1 MMNDKDQFTIISSL
15 SITDEM
21 LVRERFVQI
30 QRSEVFLEPR
40 PYESSYQA
48 TMDVVKDNLIEDDV
62 EVVQIIGV
70 TMEEDEQIDIFVPPL
85 K

>member
-1 MMNDKDQFTIISSL
+1 MNDKDQSTVISSL

-48 TMDVVKDNLIEDDV
+48 IMDVAKDNLIEDDV

-70 TMEEDEQIDIFVPPL
+70 TMEEDEQIGTFVPSL